1 MRKYLF
7 SLHFLFLLPTSTVV
21 SAADW
26 KPDKPVELVVSV
38 AAGGNQDITARTIQ
52 RIWQERRVVPNS
64 LVINK
69 PGGGGNLAYL
79 YMNQHQRDAHTL
91 MLLAPTMFTNRITGS
106 STAQLSDYT
115 PLAMLF
121 NENIFISVKA
131 DSPIKTGRDL
141 IEQLRRDPAALSV
154 AIATALG
161 NHIHMGIALPMKV
174 AGVDVRKMKV
184 VAFKSSGDSLTAV
197 AGGHVDVAASTFGTV
212 LPHLAAG
219 RVRVIAVSAAQR
231 LPGALSTIPTW
242 KEQGVNTTFASW
254 RGVIGTKGI
263 GEAQIAYYDQAFAAL
278 SATDEWKKDVD
289 KNYWVN
295 NYLPSREAGQYWT
308 AQYRELE
315 EILTELGLAKKAN

>member
-7 SLHFLFLLPTSTVV
+7 LLSFLYCAYGH
-21 SAADW
+21 AADW

-52 RIWQERRVVPNS
+52 KIWQERRLVPGS
-64 LVINK
+64 VVINK

-79 YMNQHQRDAHTL
+79 YLNQHQRDAHML

-106 STAQLSDYT
+106 SAAQLSDYT

-141 IEQLRRDPAALSV
+141 SERLRKDPAALSV
-154 AIATALG
+154 AVATALG
-161 NHIHMGIALPMKV
+161 NHIHMGIALPMKA

-184 VAFKSSGDSLTAV
+184 VAFRSSADSLTAV
-197 AGGHVDVAASTFGTV
+197 AGGHVDVAASTFGTI
-212 LPHLAAG
+212 LPHLTAG

-231 LPGALSTIPTW
+231 LPGTLSNIPTW
-242 KEQGVNTTFASW
+242 KEQGADTTFASW
-254 RGVIGTKGI
+254 RGVVGAKGI
-263 GEAQIAYYDQAFAAL
+263 SDAQIAYYDQAFAAL
-278 SATDEWKKDVD
+278 AATDEWKKDVE
-289 KNYWVN
+289 KNYWAN
-295 NYLPSREAGQYWT
+295 NYLPSREAGKYWA

-315 EILTELGLAKKAN
+315 DILTELGLSKKPN